1 MSDLSQAAWR
11 EQLEKDTEAII
22 IDVRTDEEVAEG
34 IIPKAEHID
43 IFQSQT
49 FIGKVQAMDTSKNYY
64 VYCKS
69 GGRSAQACAIMNQM
83 GIENAFNLV
92 GGFTDWTG
100 EVAYP

>member
-34 IIPKAEHID
+34 MIPKAEHID
-43 IFQSQT
+43 IFQSHT
-49 FIGKVQAMDTSKNYY
+49 FIGKVQAMDASKNYY